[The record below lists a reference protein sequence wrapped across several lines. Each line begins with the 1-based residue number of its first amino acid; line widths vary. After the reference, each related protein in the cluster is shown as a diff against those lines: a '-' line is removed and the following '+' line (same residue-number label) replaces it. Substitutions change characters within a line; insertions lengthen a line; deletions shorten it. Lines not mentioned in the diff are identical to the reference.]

1 MNKYGEPSSHHYLN
15 PDEFVSNVPRPM
27 AAHDLPAYA
36 QPQVYESGTHHLNSL
51 QRQLDK
57 HPGG

>member
-1 MNKYGEPSSHHYLN
+1 MRSEPSSVHYLN

-27 AAHDLPAYA
+27 SATELPHYA
-36 QPQVYESGTHHLNSL
+36 WHQVQESDTSRLNSL
-51 QRQLDK
+51 QRQLDR